1 MRRMHTGAQTVFG
14 DAVITWHVHADEV
27 RIYRDG
33 VIVAHIAKA
42 QWGNLIYEL
51 AAVMR
56 RA

>member
-1 MRRMHTGAQTVFG
+1 MPTGAQTVFG
-14 DAVITWHVHADEV
+14 DAVITWHVHADDV

-51 AAVMR
+51 ASVMR